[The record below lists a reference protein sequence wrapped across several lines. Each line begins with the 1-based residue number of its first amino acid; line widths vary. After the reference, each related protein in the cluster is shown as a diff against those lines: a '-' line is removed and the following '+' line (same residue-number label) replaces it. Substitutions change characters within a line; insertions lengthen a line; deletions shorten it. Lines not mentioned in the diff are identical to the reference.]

1 MNWEIREQPSKDKLE
16 ELQSNLNIPEFIC
29 TLLLQRNIDSLKLA
43 QGYFR
48 PNLDELHDPFL
59 MKDMDKTVNRLIRAI
74 KGREKIMI
82 LGDYD
87 VDGTTSVSMLY
98 DYFKKKALDPIYYI
112 PDRYKEGY
120 GVSEESID
128 YAAENNV
135 SILITIDCGIKAND
149 KIESANNKGID
160 VIICDHHIPDT
171 NIPKAYSIINPNQN
185 KCDYPFKGL
194 CGCGIGFKLISAIE
208 KKTKGNED
216 INEYLDLVAIATIA
230 DQMPMINEN
239 RTIVHHGLKVLNK
252 HPRAG
257 FHFFIRSINRD
268 IVESDISF
276 NIGPRINASGRMKS
290 GMISVQLMTEKD
302 INKAYKIAQ
311 EIESINLL
319 RRAKEKEVTDE
330 AIEKTDPVKFTNIVY
345 GDDWNKGVLGIA
357 ASRLVD
363 KFYKPTIVLTLENDT
378 YTGSARSVPNFDLY
392 DAIDSGKEYLE
403 QYGGHKYAAGLSIK
417 EHNLKSFID
426 HFESYVKSA
435 MQNQMFTKTIGYD
448 IEINLSEINESNFKI
463 LSRMSPFGLSN
474 YKPIFRTNNC
484 SGTGNIRLMGKE
496 RTHIKLE
503 IKDSQDYKIQAI
515 GFNMSEHYE
524 QINNKETFDILY
536 TISRNSFNNSVATL
550 ELNLKSI
557 SFK

>member
-1 MNWEIREQPSKDKLE
+1 MNWKIKEQPGKEILE
-16 ELQSNLNIPEFIC
+16 ELHSKLNIPKFIC

-43 QGYFR
+43 QAYFR

-59 MKDMDKTVNRLIRAI
+59 MKDMDKTVDRLTRAI
-74 KGREKIMI
+74 ESNEKIMI

-98 DYFKKKALDPIYYI
+98 DYFKKKALDPIFYI

-120 GVSEESID
+120 GVSDQSID
-128 YAAENNV
+128 FAEENNV
-135 SILITIDCGIKAND
+135 SANT
-149 KIESANNKGID
+149 KGID

-208 KKTKGNED
+208 KKTGGNED
-216 INEYLDLVAIATIA
+216 VNQYLDLVAIATIA

-239 RTIVHHGLKVLNK
+239 RTIVYHGLKVLNK
-252 HPRAG
+252 NPRPG

-290 GMISVQLMTEKD
+290 GMISVQLMTENET
-302 INKAYKIAQ
+302 NKAYKIAQ

-330 AIEKTDPVKFTNIVY
+330 AIKKTDPLKFTNVVY
-345 GDDWNKGVLGIA
+345 GNDWNKGVLGIV

-363 KFYKPTIVLTLENDT
+363 RFYKPTIVLALEDGT

-392 DAIDSGKEYLE
+392 NAIDSGKEYLD

-417 EHNLKSFID
+417 QENLQSFID
-426 HFESYVKSA
+426 HFESYVKNS
-435 MQNQMFTKTIGYD
+435 MQNQMFTKTISYD
-448 IEINLSEINESNFKI
+448 IEINLSDINESNFKL

-484 SGTGNIRLMGKE
+484 FGTGNLRLMGKE
-496 RTHIKLE
+496 KTHIKFE
-503 IKDSQDYKIQAI
+503 IKDSQDFKIQAI
-515 GFNMSEHYE
+515 GFNMSEYYE
-524 QINNKETFDILY
+524 QINNKESFDILY
-536 TISRNSFNNSVATL
+536 TISRNTFNNSTSI

-557 SFK
+557 GFK

>member
-1 MNWEIREQPSKDKLE
+1 MNWKSKEQPGKEILE
-16 ELQSNLNIPEFIC
+16 ELHSKLNIPKFIC
-29 TLLLQRNIDSLKLA
+29 TLLLQRNIDSLQLA
-43 QGYFR
+43 QAYFR

-59 MKDMDKTVNRLIRAI
+59 MKDMDKTVDRLTRAI
-74 KGREKIMI
+74 ERNEKIMI

-98 DYFKKKALDPIYYI
+98 DYFKKKTLDPIFYI

-120 GVSEESID
+120 GVSDQSIEF
-128 YAAENNV
+128 AEENNV
-135 SILITIDCGIKAND
+135 SLLITIDCGIKAND
-149 KIESANNKGID
+149 KIESANTKGID
-160 VIICDHHIPDT
+160 VIICDHHIPDN

-194 CGCGIGFKLISAIE
+194 CGCGIGFKLILAIE
-208 KKTKGNED
+208 KKMGGNED
-216 INEYLDLVAIATIA
+216 VNQYLDLVAIATIA

-239 RTIVHHGLKVLNK
+239 RAIVYHGLKVLNK
-252 HPRAG
+252 NPRPG

-268 IVESDISF
+268 IIESDISF

-290 GMISVQLMTEKD
+290 GMISVELMTENNT
-302 INKAYKIAQ
+302 NKAYRIAQ

-319 RRAKEKEVTDE
+319 RRAIEKEVTDE
-330 AIEKTDPVKFTNIVY
+330 AIKKTDPLKFTNVVY
-345 GDDWNKGVLGIA
+345 GNDWNKGVLGIV

-363 KFYKPTIVLTLENDT
+363 RFYKPTIVLALEDGT

-392 DAIDSGKEYLE
+392 NAIDSGKEYLD

-417 EHNLKSFID
+417 QENLQSFID
-426 HFESYVKSA
+426 HFESYVKNS
-435 MQNQMFTKTIGYD
+435 MQNQMFTKTITYD
-448 IEINLSEINESNFKI
+448 IEINLSDINESNFKL

-484 SGTGNIRLMGKE
+484 FGAGNLRLMGKE
-496 RTHIKLE
+496 KSHIKFK
-503 IKDSQDYKIQAI
+503 IKDSQDFEILAI

-524 QINNKETFDILY
+524 QINNKEPFDILY
-536 TISRNSFNNSVATL
+536 TISRNTFNNSTSI

-557 SFK
+557 RFK

>member
-1 MNWEIREQPSKDKLE
+1 MNWEIKEQPDKEILE
-16 ELQSNLNIPEFIC
+16 ELHSELNIPKFIC

-43 QGYFR
+43 QSYFR

-59 MKDMDKTVNRLIRAI
+59 MKDMDKTVDRLTRAI
-74 KGREKIMI
+74 ESSEKIMI

-98 DYFKKKALDPIYYI
+98 NYFKKKALDPIFYI

-120 GVSEESID
+120 GVSDQSID
-128 YAAENNV
+128 FAEENNV
-135 SILITIDCGIKAND
+135 SLLITIDCGIKAND
-149 KIESANNKGID
+149 KIESANTRGID
-160 VIICDHHIPDT
+160 VIICDHHIPDN

-208 KKTKGNED
+208 KKTGGNED
-216 INEYLDLVAIATIA
+216 VNQYLDLVAIATIA

-239 RTIVHHGLKVLNK
+239 RAIVYHGLKVLNK
-252 HPRAG
+252 NPRPG

-268 IVESDISF
+268 IIESDISF

-290 GMISVQLMTEKD
+290 GMISVQLMTE
-302 INKAYKIAQ
+302 NETNQAYKIAQ

-330 AIEKTDPVKFTNIVY
+330 AIKKTDPLKFTNVVY
-345 GDDWNKGVLGIA
+345 GNDWNKGVLGIV

-363 KFYKPTIVLTLENDT
+363 RFYKPTIVLTHEDGRFI
-378 YTGSARSVPNFDLY
+378 GSARSVPNFDLY
-392 DAIDSGKEYLE
+392 NAIDSGKEYLD

-417 EHNLKSFID
+417 QENLQSFID
-426 HFESYVKSA
+426 HFESYVKNS
-435 MQNQMFTKTIGYD
+435 MQNQMFTKTISYD
-448 IEINLSEINESNFKI
+448 IEINLSDINESNFKL

-484 SGTGNIRLMGKE
+484 FGTGNLRLMGKE
-496 RTHIKLE
+496 KTHIKFE
-503 IKDSQDYKIQAI
+503 IKDSQDFKIQAI

-524 QINNKETFDILY
+524 QINNKDSFDILY
-536 TISRNSFNNSVATL
+536 TISKNSFNNSTSI

-557 SFK
+557 GFK

>member
-1 MNWEIREQPSKDKLE
+1 MNWEIKEQPDKEILE
-16 ELQSNLNIPEFIC
+16 ELHSKLNIPKFIC

-43 QGYFR
+43 QSYFR

-59 MKDMDKTVNRLIRAI
+59 MKDMDKTVDRLIRAI
-74 KGREKIMI
+74 ESSEKIMI

-98 DYFKKKALDPIYYI
+98 DYFKKKTLDPIYYI

-120 GVSEESID
+120 GVSDESID
-128 YAAENNV
+128 FAEENNV
-135 SILITIDCGIKAND
+135 SLLITIDCGIKAND
-149 KIESANNKGID
+149 KIESANTKGID
-160 VIICDHHIPDT
+160 VIICDHHIPD
-171 NIPKAYSIINPNQN
+171 NIMPKAYSIINPNQN

-208 KKTKGNED
+208 KKMGGNED
-216 INEYLDLVAIATIA
+216 VNQYLDLVAIATIA

-239 RTIVHHGLKVLNK
+239 RTIVYHGLKVLNK
-252 HPRAG
+252 NPRPG

-268 IVESDISF
+268 IIESDISF

-290 GMISVQLMTEKD
+290 GMISVQLMTENNT
-302 INKAYKIAQ
+302 NKAYKIAQ

-319 RRAKEKEVTDE
+319 RRAKEKEVTDQ
-330 AIEKTDPVKFTNIVY
+330 AIKKTDPLKFTNIVY
-345 GDDWNKGVLGIA
+345 GKDWNKGVLGIA

-363 KFYKPTIVLTLENDT
+363 KFYKPTIVLTLEDGR
-378 YTGSARSVPNFDLY
+378 YIGSARSVPNFDLY
-392 DAIDSGKEYLE
+392 NAIDSGKEYLD

-417 EHNLKSFID
+417 HENLKSFID
-426 HFESYVKSA
+426 HFESYVKNSV
-435 MQNQMFTKTIGYD
+435 QNQMFTKTIGYD
-448 IEINLSEINESNFKI
+448 IEINLSDINESNFKL

-484 SGTGNIRLMGKE
+484 FGAGNLRLMGKE
-496 RTHIKLE
+496 KTHIKFE
-503 IKDSQDYKIQAI
+503 IKDSQDFQIQAI
-515 GFNMSEHYE
+515 GFNMSEYYE
-524 QINNKETFDILY
+524 QINNKESFDILY
-536 TISRNSFNNSVATL
+536 TISRNTFNNLSSI

-557 SFK
+557 GFK